1 MRRPAAHRAV
11 ACALAATGA
20 LGLAACT
27 STSSPPAPRSS
38 AATGT
43 AGTPSPPGPPSAA
56 PLVVETV
63 FDHSSLDPTTQ
74 FERSG
79 ALITKALYET
89 LTTFADDDQT
99 TPVSGLAQ
107 FTMSPEGNW
116 LTLRLRKGATFSD
129 GSPVTTDDVIF
140 TLDRARGFNGT
151 AAQLIGAVTSTRI
164 DDRTLT
170 LTSPG
175 ANFALPAI
183 LANPAFGILDAD
195 AVRAHG
201 GTTGPGDT
209 ASAWLTTHSAGSGP
223 YALAPADPAD
233 PADPTDPTDATDAT
247 TRSTG
252 RTVRLVA
259 NPNWRGASPAFPVV
273 ELRDRSMAQQAGDI
287 ASGAADVVLDL
298 SPAQARS
305 LGEAGGS
312 GDVTP
317 PGAVTAPTT
326 ATSTGPDATSTTTPS
341 TTTPRAT
348 APSATAPST
357 TTDPPNTRP
366 TPAPGVTVSL
376 MSMRSSTTA
385 FLLLNQ
391 DERVNTWTANPDF
404 LEAVRLGIDREA
416 LGAAAGDALPAL
428 GLIPTGIVGA
438 LEPGSIALAPDP
450 SETVPPGAT
459 STPLPPATGAT
470 ATPTPSTPTPRATAT
485 PDPATPTTTT
495 PRPLAVRP
503 TRDLAGARAALA
515 RSGYRGQAVPLSY
528 AVDLPIQGI
537 PSSAL
542 ASAVRTQLADVGITV
557 RLAPARTSEALAA
570 YRRGADALG
579 LWSWNPDYPD
589 PENYLAFAPGQL
601 VGLRAGWRVGAAP
614 LVEAFTQLARSSV
627 GADRAQTYTRW
638 QLSMNVASPF
648 VPLVQPQ
655 SHFAH
660 GARVTALATNP
671 VWTLTLADLR

>member
-1 MRRPAAHRAV
+1 MRRPAASRAA
-11 ACALAATGA
+11 ACALMLTAA

-27 STSSPPAPRSS
+27 STPAPPATGSPS
-38 AATGT
+38 ATGT
-43 AGTPSPPGPPSAA
+43 ADPGGTQDPTTAA

-74 FERSG
+74 FGRSG
-79 ALITKALYET
+79 ALLTKALYET

-99 TPVSGLAQ
+99 TPVSGLAE

-151 AAQLIGAVTSTRI
+151 AARLIGAVTSTRI
-164 DDRTLT
+164 DDRTVT

-201 GTTGPGDT
+201 GTTGTGDT
-209 ASAWLTTHSAGSGP
+209 AGGWLTSHSAGSGP
-223 YALAPADPAD
+223 YMLADPQS
-233 PADPTDPTDATDAT
+233 ATP
-247 TRSTG
+247 G

-259 NPNWRGASPAFPVV
+259 NPHYRGSAPSFPAV
-273 ELRDRSMAQQAGDI
+273 ELRDRTMAQQAGDI
-287 ASGAADVVLDL
+287 SSGAADVVLDL
-298 SPAQARS
+298 SPAQAGS
-305 LGEAGGS
+305 LAEAS
-312 GDVTP
+312 GT
-317 PGAVTAPTT
+317 
-326 ATSTGPDATSTTTPS
+326 
-341 TTTPRAT
+341 AT
-348 APSATAPST
+348 AP
-357 TTDPPNTRP
+357 
-366 TPAPGVTVSL
+366 PGVTVSL
-376 MSMRSSTTA
+376 TSMRSSTTA
-385 FLLLNQ
+385 FLLVNQ
-391 DERVNTWTANPDF
+391 DKRVNTWTANPDF

-416 LGAAAGDALPAL
+416 LGAAAGDALPAV

-438 LEPGSIALAPDP
+438 LEPASAALAPDP
-450 SETVPPGAT
+450 SETKPPGAT
-459 STPLPPATGAT
+459 PTPAPTGTEAMPTPAPPTSAPRAST
-470 ATPTPSTPTPRATAT
+470 TPTPSTSPST
-485 PDPATPTTTT
+485 
-495 PRPLAVRP
+495 RPLAVRP
-503 TRDLAGARAALA
+503 TRDLAAAKAALA
-515 RSGYRGQAVPLSY
+515 RSGYRGQSVPLSY

-537 PSSAL
+537 PSTAL
-542 ASAVRTQLADVGITV
+542 ASTVKAQLADVGITV
-557 RLAPARTSEALAA
+557 RLNPARSSEALAT

-589 PENYLAFAPGQL
+589 PENYLAFAPGQV
-601 VGLRAGWRVGAAP
+601 VGLRAGWRVGTAP
-614 LVEAFTQLARSSV
+614 LVEAFTQLARGSV
-627 GADRAQTYTRW
+627 GADRAAAYTRW
-638 QLSMNVASPF
+638 QLTMNVASPF

-660 GARVTALATNP
+660 GSRVTVLATNP